1 MEKEDMKILLEA
13 YSAISPLEDI
23 YDLVSKSNILYR
35 LDGIYTIIGNQS
47 KKELI
52 DVNNI
57 DGDKFRDIMW
67 NKDMEVAEKIDV
79 LFDDEK
85 HKDSID
91 IEDMRRLIGA
101 FETLSLF
108 KHIAE
113 ILKIPEQSLINS
125 DGIIYKIAR
134 LGTLIRKY
142 SAPEIPENKTSQDRI
157 TEILYDEKMSVIDK
171 SRMLLA
177 SELL

>member
-1 MEKEDMKILLEA
+1 MKILLEA

-47 KKELI
+47 KRELI

-67 NKDMEVAEKIDV
+67 NKDMKVAEKIDA

-91 IEDMRRLIGA
+91 IEDPRA
-101 FETLSLF
+101 
-108 KHIAE
+108 K
-113 ILKIPEQSLINS
+113 P
-125 DGIIYKIAR
+125 YKFRGNYIQNCQ
-134 LGTLIRKY
+134 IR
-142 SAPEIPENKTSQDRI
+142 D
-157 TEILYDEKMSVIDK
+157 IDK
-171 SRMLLA
+171 KIFRA
-177 SELL
+177 EDTRK